1 MYLVSTG
8 IISRK
13 FNNRNEALIH
23 FYSIVIQDPAID
35 ASFKTKIS
43 KLKDKLKYDQVVYE
57 YNKYIESKNIKRIVT
72 FQESTY
78 SDIKSRIKYIWKGM
92 LSI

>member
-43 KLKDKLKYDQVVYE
+43 KLKDKLKYDQVAYE
-57 YNKYIESKNIKRIVT
+57 YNKYIESKNIK
-72 FQESTY
+72 E
-78 SDIKSRIKYIWKGM
+78 
-92 LSI
+92 L